1 MLMELDKEEKSWDR
15 MTEGSGCGPKAVRS
29 SRGGE
34 NRKVGVFMA
43 GVMFNVM
50 GLNLVKLQK

>member
-1 MLMELDKEEKSWDR
+1 MELDKEEKSWDR
-15 MTEGSGCGPKAVRS
+15 MTERSGRCGPKAVRS
-29 SRGGE
+29 SRDGE
-34 NRKVGVFMA
+34 NRKVGVFVA